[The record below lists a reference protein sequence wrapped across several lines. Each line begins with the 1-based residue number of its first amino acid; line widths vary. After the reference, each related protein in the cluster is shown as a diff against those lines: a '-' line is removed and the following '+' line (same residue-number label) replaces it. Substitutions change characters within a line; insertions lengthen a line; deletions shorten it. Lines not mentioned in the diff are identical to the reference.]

1 MGFFAESPQTRTF
14 SARFCACVLMVMCLL
29 PVKSKADS
37 VSLEVRRDQRELIPI
52 TSLQSMNVRAGDV
65 MSFRSEYGEAHEFE
79 IQAARRSALGNRV
92 ISGLSGAGARLI
104 MVVTSKGGLQGSI
117 RDGDTTYRLTQ
128 TAQGLQWYYADP
140 ALARPADH
148 GAVVR
153 PLVRSQ
159 RQPTVAETRR
169 RTMKLK
175 SQQNLADQAVR
186 YPQFGSG
193 MATLDILFYH
203 EAGMEDPE
211 TIAEFVTEVTN
222 QAMVDSRIDMQVNI
236 VGIKA
241 LDVQASLLQEEVLDQ
256 MFEGEGAFSDIETDR
271 NFYGADLVLTLR
283 ENIPASDDACGIAYV
298 GVYDGEPWRRLYTAV
313 VQWLPVE
320 AAASN
325 YCTDTTTAHEIGHL
339 LGSQHE
345 RRISEPG
352 EIGAYPYSFGYYGSG
367 FHTIM
372 SYGDEPERPYFSNPD
387 LIACRGFPC
396 GLPESDPESADN
408 ARGFTQT
415 RFMLAGYEGDT
426 FVPELV
432 RDFILDEECELD
444 DGSAGFRYG
453 HALEN
458 QTPFALDVKGVGV
471 LTQTGE
477 VLVSEFVNDLDL
489 DPSYYAYVDECK
501 ADGESN
507 PYGDDYAETWWIYAD
522 PVDGELTES
531 LHLRWDNDYT
541 GAYARI
547 TIATSDQGSVAG
559 PTSYQIKPDE
569 SALVEFLPAAGY
581 ALVDV
586 KSSCGGSLSGSVFTL
601 DQVTSDCVIEPVFEA
616 SETSSDTLR
625 VSLEEPVNGDTY
637 SGVGNLRGWSVA
649 TVGVNRIEI
658 WIDGAYAFEA
668 PYGGE
673 RGDVGDA
680 FPDIEGSANSGFS
693 TAWNYNLMDLGEHTV
708 TARAYD
714 ANGQYAE
721 SSKTFVVTRFHK
733 PYLGQDDEVD
743 LSGAQCSLED
753 SQISISDAIMDGS
766 VYDILLEWRTA
777 AQDFQI
783 IEIR

>member
-1 MGFFAESPQTRTF
+1 MEFFTKSPHKR
-14 SARFCACVLMVMCLL
+14 AGLKRFCAPVIALTCFLSPTVM
-29 PVKSKADS
+29 ADGI
-37 VSLEVRRDQRELIPI
+37 SLEVRRDQRELMPI
-52 TSLQSMNVRAGDV
+52 TSVQSMDVRAGDV
-65 MSFRSEYGEAHEFE
+65 MSVRSEYGEIHEFQ
-79 IQAARRSALGNRV
+79 IQAARRSSLGNRV
-92 ISGLSGAGARLI
+92 VSGLSDAGARLI
-104 MVVTSKGGLQGSI
+104 MVVTSEGRLQGSI
-117 RDGDTTYRLTQ
+117 RDGDMTYRLTQ
-128 TAQGLQWYYADP
+128 TTDGLQLYYADP
-140 ALARPADH
+140 AMARPADH

-153 PLVRSQ
+153 PQTR
-159 RQPTVAETRR
+159 RQPLSVSAKTGRR
-169 RTMKLK
+169 AMKLK
-175 SQQNLADQAVR
+175 VQKNLSDETVR
-186 YPQFGSG
+186 YPQYGSG
-193 MATLDILFYH
+193 LATLDILFYH

-211 TIAEFVTEVTN
+211 VTVEFVAEVTN
-222 QAMVDSRIDMQVNI
+222 QAMLDSRINMQVNI
-236 VGIKA
+236 VGIKS
-241 LDVQASLLQEEVLDQ
+241 LEVDASLLQEEVLDQ
-256 MFEGEGAFSDIETDR
+256 MFEAEGAFSGIEADR
-271 NFYGADLVLTLR
+271 SFYGADLVLTLR
-283 ENIPASDDACGIAYV
+283 ENIPADDDACGIAYV

-313 VQWLPVE
+313 VQWLPIE
-320 AAASN
+320 AAGSN

-352 EIGAYPYSFGYYGSG
+352 DFGAYPYSFGYYGSG

-387 LIACRGFPC
+387 LVACRGFPC

-426 FVPELV
+426 FAPELV
-432 RDFILDEECELD
+432 RDFILDEGCELD

-453 HALEN
+453 HAIEN
-458 QTPFALDVKGVGV
+458 QTPFTLDVKGVAA
-471 LTQTGE
+471 LSQTGE
-477 VLVSEFVNDLDL
+477 VLVSEFSNELDL
-489 DPSYYAYVDECK
+489 SPGYYAYVDDCK
-501 ADGESN
+501 ADGDSN

-522 PVDGELTES
+522 PITTELTES

-541 GAYARI
+541 GAYARV
-547 TIATSDQGSVAG
+547 TIATSDQGSVSG
-559 PTSYQIKPDE
+559 PTSYLITPDE
-569 SALVEFLPAAGY
+569 PALVEFLPAAGY
-581 ALVDV
+581 ALADV
-586 KSSCGGSLSGSVFTL
+586 KSSCGGSLSGSVFTV
-601 DQVTSDCVIEPVFEA
+601 DQVTSDCVIEPIFEA
-616 SETSSDTLR
+616 SVTPGDTLR

-649 TVGVNRIEI
+649 TVGVDRIEI

-673 RGDVGDA
+673 RGDVADA

-714 ANGQYAE
+714 VNGQHAE

-733 PYLGQDDEVD
+733 PYLGKNDQVD
-743 LSGAQCSLED
+743 LSGAQCSLDD

-766 VYDILLEWRTA
+766 VYDILLQWRTA

>member
-1 MGFFAESPQTRTF
+1 MEFFTKPLEKRAVFKQL
-14 SARFCACVLMVMCLL
+14 CACGIALMCFLSTAVM
-29 PVKSKADS
+29 ADGI
-37 VSLEVRRDQRELIPI
+37 SLEVQRGQREFMPI
-52 TSLQSMNVRAGDV
+52 TSLQSMDVRVGDV
-65 MSFRSEYGEAHEFE
+65 MSIRSEYVATHEFQ
-79 IQAARRSALGNRV
+79 IQAARRSSLGNRV

-104 MVVTSKGGLQGSI
+104 MVVTSEGRLEGSI
-117 RDGDTTYRLTQ
+117 RDGDMTYRLTQ
-128 TAQGLQWYYADP
+128 TADGLQLYYADP
-140 ALARPADH
+140 AMARPTDH
-148 GAVVR
+148 GAVMPPQTR
-153 PLVRSQ
+153 RQ
-159 RQPTVAETRR
+159 RQPVSAETGRR
-169 RTMKLK
+169 PMKLK
-175 SQQNLADQAVR
+175 AQKNLSDETVR
-186 YPQFGSG
+186 YPQYGSG
-193 MATLDILFYH
+193 VATLDILFYH

-211 TIAEFVTEVTN
+211 VTVEFVTEVTN
-222 QAMVDSRIDMQVNI
+222 QAMLDSRIDMQVNI

-241 LDVQASLLQEEVLDQ
+241 LEVDASLLQEEVLDQ
-256 MFEGEGAFSDIETDR
+256 MFEAEGAFSGIETDR
-271 NFYGADLVLTLR
+271 SFYGADLVLTLR
-283 ENIPASDDACGIAYV
+283 ENVPADDDACGIAYR
-298 GVYDGEPWRRLYTAV
+298 GVVDGEPYRFAYTAV
-313 VQWLPVE
+313 VQWAPRGPGGT
-320 AAASN
+320 

-339 LGSQHE
+339 LGSLHE
-345 RRISEPG
+345 RRISSG
-352 EIGAYPYSFGYYGSG
+352 FTGAYPYSFGHYGSG

-372 SYGDEPERPYFSNPD
+372 SYGDEPERPYFSNPN

-408 ARGFTQT
+408 ARGFTQA

-426 FVPELV
+426 FAPELM

-444 DGSAGFRYG
+444 DGSMGFRFS

-458 QTPFALDVKGVGV
+458 QTPFTLEVEGVGV

-477 VLVSEFVNDLDL
+477 VLVSEFSSRFDL
-489 DPSYYAYVDECK
+489 DPGYYGYVDECR

-507 PYGDDYAETWWIYAD
+507 PYGDEYAETWWIYAN
-522 PVDGELTES
+522 PVTGELTES

-541 GAYARI
+541 GAYARV
-547 TIATSDQGSVAG
+547 TIATLGKGSVAG

-569 SALVEFLPAAGY
+569 QALVEFLPAAGY
-581 ALVDV
+581 ALADV
-586 KSSCGGSLSGSVFTL
+586 TSSCGGSLSGSVFTV
-601 DQVTSDCVIEPVFEA
+601 DQVTSDCLIEPIFEA
-616 SETSSDTLR
+616 SATPGDTLR
-625 VSLEEPVNGDTY
+625 VSLEEPVDGDTY

-649 TVGVNRIEI
+649 TVGVDRIEI

-673 RGDVGDA
+673 RGDVADA
-680 FPDIEGSANSGFS
+680 FPGIEGSANSGFS
-693 TAWNYNLMDLGEHTV
+693 TAWNYSLMDLGEHTV

-714 ANGQYAE
+714 VNGQYSE

-733 PYLGQDDEVD
+733 PYLGKNDQVD

>member
-1 MGFFAESPQTRTF
+1 MEFFTKPLEKRAVFKQL
-14 SARFCACVLMVMCLL
+14 CACGIALMCFLSTAVM
-29 PVKSKADS
+29 ADGI
-37 VSLEVRRDQRELIPI
+37 SLEVQRGQREFMPI
-52 TSLQSMNVRAGDV
+52 TSLQFMDVRVGDV
-65 MSFRSEYGEAHEFE
+65 MSIRSEYVATHEFQ
-79 IQAARRSALGNRV
+79 IQAARRSSLGNRV

-104 MVVTSKGGLQGSI
+104 MVVTSEGRLEGSI
-117 RDGDTTYRLTQ
+117 RDGDMTYRLTQ
-128 TAQGLQWYYADP
+128 TADGLQLYYADP
-140 ALARPADH
+140 AMARPTDH
-148 GAVVR
+148 GAVMPPQTR
-153 PLVRSQ
+153 RQ
-159 RQPTVAETRR
+159 RQPVSAETGRR
-169 RTMKLK
+169 PMKLK
-175 SQQNLADQAVR
+175 AQKNLSDETVR
-186 YPQFGSG
+186 YPQYGSG
-193 MATLDILFYH
+193 VATLDILFYH

-211 TIAEFVTEVTN
+211 VTVEFVTEVTN
-222 QAMVDSRIDMQVNI
+222 QAMLDSRIDMQVNI

-241 LDVQASLLQEEVLDQ
+241 LEVDASLLQEEVLDQ
-256 MFEGEGAFSDIETDR
+256 MFEAEGAFSGIETDR
-271 NFYGADLVLTLR
+271 SFYGADLVLTLR
-283 ENIPASDDACGIAYV
+283 ENVPADDDACGIAYR
-298 GVYDGEPWRRLYTAV
+298 GVVDGEPYRFAYTAV
-313 VQWLPVE
+313 VQWAPRGPGGT
-320 AAASN
+320 

-339 LGSQHE
+339 LGSLHE
-345 RRISEPG
+345 RRISSG
-352 EIGAYPYSFGYYGSG
+352 LTGAYPYSFGHYGSG

-372 SYGDEPERPYFSNPD
+372 SYGDEPERPYFSNPN

-408 ARGFTQT
+408 ARGFTQA

-426 FVPELV
+426 FAPELM

-444 DGSAGFRYG
+444 DGSMGFRFS

-458 QTPFALDVKGVGV
+458 QTPFTLEVEGVGV

-477 VLVSEFVNDLDL
+477 VLVSEFSSRFDL
-489 DPSYYAYVDECK
+489 DPGYYGYVDECR

-507 PYGDDYAETWWIYAD
+507 PYGDEYAETWWIYAN
-522 PVDGELTES
+522 PVTGELTES

-541 GAYARI
+541 GAYARV
-547 TIATSDQGSVAG
+547 TIATLGKGSVAG

-569 SALVEFLPAAGY
+569 QALVEFLPAAGY
-581 ALVDV
+581 ALADV
-586 KSSCGGSLSGSVFTL
+586 TSSCGGSLSGSVFTV
-601 DQVTSDCVIEPVFEA
+601 DQVTSDCVIEPIFEA
-616 SETSSDTLR
+616 SATPGDTLR
-625 VSLEEPVNGDTY
+625 VSLEEPVDGDTY

-649 TVGVNRIEI
+649 TVGVDRIEI

-673 RGDVGDA
+673 RGDVADA

-693 TAWNYNLMDLGEHTV
+693 TAWNYSLMDLGEHTV

-714 ANGQYAE
+714 VNGQYSE

-733 PYLGQDDEVD
+733 PYLGKNDQVD

>member
-1 MGFFAESPQTRTF
+1 MEFFTR
-14 SARFCACVLMVMCLL
+14 SRKIRAGCKRFCASIIALMCFVSPAVM
-29 PVKSKADS
+29 ADGI
-37 VSLEVRRDQRELIPI
+37 SLEVRRDQRELMPI
-52 TSLQSMNVRAGDV
+52 TSLQSMDVRVGDV
-65 MSFRSEYGEAHEFE
+65 MSIRSEYVATHEFQ
-79 IQAARRSALGNRV
+79 IQAARRSSLGNRV

-104 MVVTSKGGLQGSI
+104 MVVTSEGRLEGSI
-117 RDGDTTYRLTQ
+117 RDGDVTYRLTQ
-128 TAQGLQWYYADP
+128 TADGLQLYYADP
-140 ALARPADH
+140 AMARPTDH
-148 GAVVR
+148 GAVVPPQTR
-153 PLVRSQ
+153 RQ
-159 RQPTVAETRR
+159 RQPVSAETGRR
-169 RTMKLK
+169 PMKLK
-175 SQQNLADQAVR
+175 AQKNLSDETVR
-186 YPQFGSG
+186 YPQYGSG
-193 MATLDILFYH
+193 VATLDILFYH

-211 TIAEFVTEVTN
+211 VTVEFVTEVTN
-222 QAMVDSRIDMQVNI
+222 QAMLDSRIDMQVNI

-241 LDVQASLLQEEVLDQ
+241 LEVDASLLQEEVLDQ
-256 MFEGEGAFSDIETDR
+256 MFEAEGAFSGIETDR
-271 NFYGADLVLTLR
+271 SFYGADLVLTLR
-283 ENIPASDDACGIAYV
+283 ENVPADDDACGIAYR
-298 GVYDGEPWRRLYTAV
+298 GVVDGEPYRFAYTAV
-313 VQWLPVE
+313 VKWAPR
-320 AAASN
+320 N
-325 YCTDTTTAHEIGHL
+325 PGGTYCTDTTTAHEIGHL
-339 LGSQHE
+339 LGSLHE
-345 RRISEPG
+345 RRISSG
-352 EIGAYPYSFGYYGSG
+352 FTGAYPYSFGHYGSG

-372 SYGDEPERPYFSNPD
+372 SYGDEPERPYFSNPN

-408 ARGFTQT
+408 ARGFTQA

-426 FVPELV
+426 FAPELM

-444 DGSAGFRYG
+444 DGSMGFRYS

-458 QTPFALDVKGVGV
+458 QTPFTLEVEGVGV

-477 VLVSEFVNDLDL
+477 VLVSEFSSRFDLE
-489 DPSYYAYVDECK
+489 PGYYGYVDECR

-507 PYGDDYAETWWIYAD
+507 PYGDEYAETWWIYAD
-522 PVDGELTES
+522 PVTGELTES

-541 GAYARI
+541 GAYARV
-547 TIATSDQGSVAG
+547 TIATSGKGSVAG

-569 SALVEFLPAAGY
+569 QALVEFLPAAGY
-581 ALVDV
+581 ALADV
-586 KSSCGGSLSGSVFTL
+586 KSSCGGSLAGLVFTV

-616 SETSSDTLR
+616 SATPGDTLR
-625 VSLEEPVNGDTY
+625 VSLEEPVDGDTY

-649 TVGVNRIEI
+649 TVGVDRIEI

-673 RGDVGDA
+673 RGDVADA

-693 TAWNYNLMDLGEHTV
+693 TAWNYSLMDLGEHNV

-714 ANGQYAE
+714 VNGQYSE

-733 PYLGQDDEVD
+733 PYLGKNDQVD

>member
-1 MGFFAESPQTRTF
+1 MEFFTKPLEKRAVFKQL
-14 SARFCACVLMVMCLL
+14 CACGIALMCFLSTAVM
-29 PVKSKADS
+29 ADGI
-37 VSLEVRRDQRELIPI
+37 SLEVQRGQREFMPI
-52 TSLQSMNVRAGDV
+52 TSLQSMDVRVGDV
-65 MSFRSEYGEAHEFE
+65 MSIRSEYVATHEFQ
-79 IQAARRSALGNRV
+79 IQAARRSSLGNRV

-104 MVVTSKGGLQGSI
+104 MVVTSEGRLEGSI
-117 RDGDTTYRLTQ
+117 RDGDMTYRLTQ
-128 TAQGLQWYYADP
+128 TADGLQLYYADP
-140 ALARPADH
+140 AMARPTDH
-148 GAVVR
+148 GAVMPPQTR
-153 PLVRSQ
+153 RQ
-159 RQPTVAETRR
+159 RQPVSAETGRR
-169 RTMKLK
+169 PMKLK
-175 SQQNLADQAVR
+175 AQKNLSDETVR
-186 YPQFGSG
+186 YPQYGSG
-193 MATLDILFYH
+193 VATLDILFYH

-211 TIAEFVTEVTN
+211 VTVEFVTEVTN
-222 QAMVDSRIDMQVNI
+222 QAMLDSRIDMQVNI

-241 LDVQASLLQEEVLDQ
+241 LEVDASLLQEEVLDQ
-256 MFEGEGAFSDIETDR
+256 MFEAEGAFSGIETDR
-271 NFYGADLVLTLR
+271 SFYGADLVLTLR
-283 ENIPASDDACGIAYV
+283 ENVPADDDACGIAYR
-298 GVYDGEPWRRLYTAV
+298 GVVDGEPYRFAYTAV
-313 VQWLPVE
+313 VQWAPRGPGGT
-320 AAASN
+320 

-339 LGSQHE
+339 LGSLHE
-345 RRISEPG
+345 RRISSG
-352 EIGAYPYSFGYYGSG
+352 FTGAYPYSFGHYGSG

-372 SYGDEPERPYFSNPD
+372 SYGDEPERPYFSNPN

-408 ARGFTQT
+408 ARGFTQA

-426 FVPELV
+426 FAPELM

-444 DGSAGFRYG
+444 DGSMGFRFS

-458 QTPFALDVKGVGV
+458 QTPFTLEVEGVGV

-477 VLVSEFVNDLDL
+477 VLVSEFSSRFDL
-489 DPSYYAYVDECK
+489 DPGYYGYVDECR

-507 PYGDDYAETWWIYAD
+507 PYGDEYAETWWIYAN
-522 PVDGELTES
+522 PVTGELTES

-541 GAYARI
+541 GAYARV
-547 TIATSDQGSVAG
+547 TIATLGKGSVAG

-569 SALVEFLPAAGY
+569 QALVEFLPAAGY
-581 ALVDV
+581 ALADV
-586 KSSCGGSLSGSVFTL
+586 TSSCGGSLSGSVFTV
-601 DQVTSDCVIEPVFEA
+601 DQVTSDCLIEPIFEA
-616 SETSSDTLR
+616 SATPGDTLR
-625 VSLEEPVNGDTY
+625 VSLEEPVDGDTY

-649 TVGVNRIEI
+649 TVGVDRIEI

-673 RGDVGDA
+673 RGDVADA

-693 TAWNYNLMDLGEHTV
+693 TAWNYSLMDLGEHTV

-714 ANGQYAE
+714 VNGQYSE

-733 PYLGQDDEVD
+733 PYLGKNDQVD